1 MWICPKC
8 NRKFKNANQSHYCG
22 KTPDTVDDYI
32 MAQDEDKRRD
42 LFCMRDILRRALP
55 QAEEK
60 IAWSMPTYSKGR
72 NIAHFAACK
81 NHIGF
86 YVDDEAAE
94 FFGEELKKYKTSK
107 GTVQIPYGHIDA
119 DLVERIA
126 KRCLETSC
134 S

>member
-8 NRKFKNANQSHYCG
+8 NRKFKNVNQSHYCG

-60 IAWSMPTYSKGR
+60 
-72 NIAHFAACK
+72 
-81 NHIGF
+81 
-86 YVDDEAAE
+86 
-94 FFGEELKKYKTSK
+94 
-107 GTVQIPYGHIDA
+107 
-119 DLVERIA
+119 
-126 KRCLETSC
+126 
-134 S
+134 